1 MDFMPINLDIWI
13 KTALTIVRLHYF
25 CELPFNQINDDVAGV
40 IRYAVPASDA
50 AIGRTFATAA
60 QTQTR
65 IRTCYNLDW
74 MFSQLRQA
82 AVNAG
87 VSMSVDV
94 SADRYGSDEE
104 DDNTDEEMPPL
115 VDLSDWETDSGY
127 GTDDSDW

>member
-1 MDFMPINLDIWI
+1 
-13 KTALTIVRLHYF
+13 
-25 CELPFNQINDDVAGV
+25 
-40 IRYAVPASDA
+40 
-50 AIGRTFATAA
+50 
-60 QTQTR
+60 
-65 IRTCYNLDW
+65 
-74 MFSQLRQA
+74 MFSQLQQA

-115 VDLSDWETDSGY
+115 VDLSDWETDSRY